1 MLQQTSSIF
10 LKIVLR
16 PITGTRLHQAPEL
29 LSNTQNIIIV
39 LAVHAKDQPALRL
52 ADSSKRI

>member
-1 MLQQTSSIF
+1 MLQQTSPRDFNIF
-10 LKIVLR
+10 VR